1 MFVLCSV
8 LAVFVVFY
16 VCCCLVGH
24 CASINRAPFVVEAV
38 DVVEVVVVISR
49 NASLKVMIVVP

>member
-1 MFVLCSV
+1 M
-8 LAVFVVFY
+8 
-16 VCCCLVGH
+16 
-24 CASINRAPFVVEAV
+24 IEKNRVPFVVEAV